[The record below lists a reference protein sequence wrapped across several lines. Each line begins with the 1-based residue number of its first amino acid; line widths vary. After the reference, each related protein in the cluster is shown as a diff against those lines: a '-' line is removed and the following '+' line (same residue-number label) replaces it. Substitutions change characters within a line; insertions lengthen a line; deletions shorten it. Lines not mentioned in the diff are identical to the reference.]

1 MGLPLV
7 SQSHN
12 CTPLPV
18 PGTAG
23 EAVSCDRRVR
33 RAAGSEPALSGLP
46 HALAS
51 ASLAALSVK
60 VLGCGGVRVGC
71 DSVRAWGVRM
81 RMCEGT
87 R

>member
-23 EAVSCDRRVR
+23 EAVSCDRHVR
-33 RAAGSEPALSGLP
+33 RAAGFVPAPSGLP

-60 VLGCGGVRVGC
+60 VWGCGGVRVGC

-81 RMCEGT
+81 GMCEGI